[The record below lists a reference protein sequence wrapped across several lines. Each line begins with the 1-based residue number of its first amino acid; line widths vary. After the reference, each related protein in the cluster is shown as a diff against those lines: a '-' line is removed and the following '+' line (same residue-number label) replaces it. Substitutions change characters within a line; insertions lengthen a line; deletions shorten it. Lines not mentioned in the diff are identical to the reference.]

1 MLDVLNTH
9 RGTNQECGWEM
20 LLQISGE
27 KKYIITNKRQ
37 QTTLVRFSH
46 LVIMLPNMLA
56 DKITNIKLL
65 TNHLHQFINL
75 PNICLHLVVG

>member
-27 KKYIITNKRQ
+27 KKYISTNKRQ
-37 QTTLVRFSH
+37 QTTLVGFSH

-56 DKITNIKLL
+56 LGITNIKLL

-75 PNICLHLVVG
+75 PH